1 MRVNE
6 EEIVDEIE
14 EMPPIPKTIQIVV
27 VGDIY
32 SFNFEGCDVDELPTK
47 LRRAAVIIE
56 RQLGIRE

>member
-1 MRVNE
+1 
-6 EEIVDEIE
+6 VDETE
-14 EMPPIPKTIQIVV
+14 ETPPAPKTIQIVV

-32 SFNFEGCDVDELPTK
+32 NFNFEGCDVDELPTK